1 MKFRAGLDE
10 LRKQNTSE
18 STKDSGQ
25 QSAPK
30 SSIEHP
36 VSEKK

>member
-10 LRKQNTSE
+10 LRKQNSSE
-18 STKDSGQ
+18 PTKDSGQ

-30 SSIEHP
+30 SSVEHP
-36 VSEKK
+36 VGEKK